1 MKKKVVMNWSG
12 GKDSALALHKLLMDD
27 RFEVVSL
34 LTTIQ
39 EDTGS
44 STIHA
49 IPKHLLE
56 LQADKIGLPIRL
68 LEMNEN
74 LNDYADK
81 MHYVIEEFK
90 SQGVTHFA
98 FGDLYLEDIKKYR
111 ESKLNPVD
119 IEVVEPLWNMSAEQ
133 IFQEFINSDIQSV
146 IIVTQADKLDYSFVG
161 KIITKELMS
170 LLPNGIDILGEN
182 GEYHS
187 FVYDAPFFHS
197 KINFSISTVYSKSYN
212 ICLDNGKVEE
222 YQYWQAKLL

>member
-81 MHYVIEEFK
+81 MHYVIEDFK

-146 IIVTQADKLDYSFVG
+146 IIVTQADKLDHSFVG
-161 KIITKELMS
+161 KIITKELIS
-170 LLPNGIDILGEN
+170 LFPNGIDILGEN

>member
-81 MHYVIEEFK
+81 MHYVIEDFK